1 LGFPYPRCP
10 RCKGKETIET
20 DDGDQDNLARSPTLD
35 DKAETSTRTH
45 NDGVDLIDETM
56 EIEGACVDH
65 PDDVYNQE
73 HDVQTPRSGSAPKNI
88 NKLW

>member
-1 LGFPYPRCP
+1 MVASSEMTQVTGLSALIP
-10 RCKGKETIET
+10 TMET
-20 DDGDQDNLARSPTLD
+20 DDGDQDNLARGPTLD

-45 NDGVDLIDETM
+45 NDGVDLIDETV

-65 PDDVYNQE
+65 LDDVDNQE
-73 HDVQTPRSGSAPKNI
+73 HDPGSVPKNI